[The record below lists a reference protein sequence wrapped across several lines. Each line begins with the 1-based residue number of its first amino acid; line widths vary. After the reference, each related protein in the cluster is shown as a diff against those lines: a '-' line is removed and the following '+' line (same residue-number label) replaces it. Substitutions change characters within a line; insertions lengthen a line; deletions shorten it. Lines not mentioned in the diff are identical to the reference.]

1 MISNAGGADNPV
13 ASRRE
18 DESPPPSVI
27 TTDYIELVTLPNNNS
42 FVIRVAL
49 ENNAI
54 QRSQGNGAGSSVQR
68 RVVR

>member
-1 MISNAGGADNPV
+1 VSARSVPAPV
-13 ASRRE
+13 RARQGLQ
-18 DESPPPSVI
+18 V